1 MTRKIL
7 TLLVVSIALVLLGC
21 SKSKVKTEIE
31 YELFSELAI
40 SNAEDGYFKKYFG
53 ESNGALLVAVVTLPT
68 VDKIWGAAAGN
79 LIHAVKEDGS
89 STAFHF
95 DGNSDATCVSY
106 DDIMYVMGGVS
117 PDGISDKVFSLTWNG
132 EEVIT
137 VPFTSLPIPIRGGTA
152 TVIDGKIYMLG
163 GTLGNTKTN
172 THLFCIDLTKEG
184 TGWQDLGE
192 TPKLF
197 ENPKIIV
204 QSGAIYVFENPKGAS
219 IPERSYAY
227 RAASQEFL
235 DAGWFGFLSDVVHA
249 KVIEGFA
256 AGQSGMVLLSQADE
270 QFRWGLYNTV
280 TDVQHDLEG
289 IGDKQQLKNI
299 TKFNGQVYGLDQG
312 EVLSIYKV
320 RLVPG
325 TSQLSL
331 LDYLMLLLY
340 LGALITIGFFFS
352 KKTKTTKDYFLGG
365 RKIPY
370 WAVGI
375 SLYATGTSAISFLAI
390 PTKTYVTNQ
399 VYGLGSLWGPLFII
413 IAAFLIVPVLRRL
426 DITSTYQYL
435 QRRFNQ
441 TVRLF
446 GAFLSVVFQ
455 IGGRM
460 SIVLLLPSLALSA
473 VTGIDVFWAIA
484 VMGILATVYTFLG
497 GISAVIW
504 SDVLQVVILFGG
516 AILAFIMMIAGT
528 DGGFSGFVEIN
539 LDHSKFDAFKWGW
552 DWGLPVF
559 WIFMLNQLMFQAT
572 FPADQVMVQRVFTAP
587 SVSEARKGYI
597 LLGLI
602 VVPGTILFHLLGSSL
617 FSYFHSHPEV
627 MNPAIDNIQ
636 VFPLY
641 IVEVMPSGVTGL
653 LIAALFAACMS
664 TLDSSIN
671 SVTTVVLTD
680 FFPSSSDDHKTLK
693 RAKLLTLF
701 VGLLGTG
708 MALLMATFEIKS
720 MFDWW
725 MQVIALIGG
734 GFGGVFMLGIFS
746 KRANGPGVLIGAI
759 ASIFVTILARQY
771 TDMHF
776 MLYSTVAIVSCML
789 IGYLASLAFPPVDK
803 DLTGLTRGV

>member
-1 MTRKIL
+1 MKLLI
-7 TLLVVSIALVLLGC
+7 LLVISMVLVLSGC
-21 SKSKVKTEIE
+21 TKSKVKTEIDQ
-31 YELFSELAI
+31 ELFAELPAPDG
-40 SNAEDGYFKKYFG
+40 EDLNFKEYFG
-53 ESNGALLVAVVTLPT
+53 ESNGALLVVTGG
-68 VDKIWGAAAGN
+68 V
-79 LIHAVKEDGS
+79 IHVVKEDGS
-89 STAFHF
+89 YITSPFVGIS
-95 DGNSDATCVSY
+95 DGACVSHN
-106 DDIMYVMGGVS
+106 DVMYVIGG
-117 PDGISDKVFSLTWNG
+117 GISDKVFSISWNG
-132 EEVIT
+132 KEIVT
-137 VPFTSLPIPIRGGTA
+137 APFTSLPVPIRGCIA
-152 TVIDGKIYMLG
+152 AVLNGKIYLLC
-163 GTLGNTKTN
+163 GTLENNEPN
-172 THLFCIDLTKEG
+172 THLFSIDLTKEESS
-184 TGWQDLGE
+184 WQDLGE
-192 TPKLF
+192 APKLF
-197 ENPKIIV
+197 ENPTIIT
-204 QSGAIYVFENPKGAS
+204 QSGAIYVFENPEGTAELEK
-219 IPERSYAY
+219 SYAY
-227 RAASQEFL
+227 RAEPQEFL
-235 DAGWFGFLSDVVHA
+235 EAGWFEFQLNAVHR

-256 AGQSGMVLLSQADE
+256 VGQSGMALLSQTDE

-280 TDVQHDLEG
+280 TDVQHDLEA
-289 IGDKQQLKNI
+289 IGDKPQLKNI
-299 TKFNGQVYGLDQG
+299 TKLNGQVYGLEQG
-312 EVLSIYKV
+312 EELRIYKV
-320 RLVPG
+320 HFMPG

-331 LDYLMLLLY
+331 LDYLMLSLY
-340 LGALITIGFFFS
+340 LGALILMGFFFS
-352 KKTKTTKDYFLGG
+352 KKNKTTKDYFLGG

-399 VYGLGSLWGPLFII
+399 VYGLGSFWGPLFII
-413 IAAFLIVPVLRRL
+413 IAAFLIVPVLRRI

-435 QRRFNQ
+435 QLRFNQ
-441 TVRLF
+441 SVRLF

-473 VTGIDVFWAIA
+473 VTGINVFWAIA
-484 VMGILATVYTFLG
+484 VMGLLATVYTYMG

-516 AILAFIMMIAGT
+516 AILAFVMMIVGT
-528 DGGFSGFVEIN
+528 DGGFSGFVDIN
-539 LDHSKFDAFKWGW
+539 LAYSKFDAFQWGW
-552 DWGLPVF
+552 DWSLPVF

-572 FPADQVMVQRVFTAP
+572 FPADQVMVQRVLTAP
-587 SVSEARKGYI
+587 SVVEARKGYI

-602 VVPGTILFHLLGSSL
+602 VVPGTILFHLLGSAL

-641 IVEVMPSGVTGL
+641 IVEVMPAGVTGL

-680 FFPSSSDDHKTLK
+680 FFPSSSDDQKTLK
-693 RAKLLTLF
+693 RAKMLTLF

-759 ASIFVTILARQY
+759 ASIFVTILAKQY

-776 MLYSTVAIVSCML
+776 MLYGTVAIVSCMV
-789 IGYLASLAFPPVDK
+789 IGYVASLAFPPVDK
-803 DLTGLTRGV
+803 DLTGLTRFAA